1 MRLKCWVLNSKHV
14 FGTVGGSRDLGR
26 GWGSESIQQQME
38 RSKNENHG
46 SEYRGNTLKFKCFL
60 TRGNQFLQ
68 RY

>member
-1 MRLKCWVLNSKHV
+1 MCLELLE
-14 FGTVGGSRDLGR
+14 GVGIWAGG
-26 GWGSESIQQQME
+26 GGFESIQQQME

-60 TRGNQFLQ
+60 TRGNRFLQ